1 MHSFLVFI
9 CFTVVGGLRLEYWL
23 LTVLVCSKLP
33 TVEEN
38 FGLRLVPFVWRS
50 ISENLLV
57 CFEHMLNY

>member
-9 CFTVVGGLRLEYWL
+9 CFTVVGGVRLEYWL

-38 FGLRLVPFVWRS
+38 FGLRLVPIVYRS
-50 ISENLLV
+50 ISVNLLV
-57 CFEHMLNY
+57 CFKHMLNY

>member
-9 CFTVVGGLRLEYWL
+9 CFTLVGGVRLEYWL

-38 FGLRLVPFVWRS
+38 FGLRLVLFVYRS

>member
-9 CFTVVGGLRLEYWL
+9 CFTLVGGVRLEYWL

-38 FGLRLVPFVWRS
+38 FGLRLVLFVKWS
-50 ISENLLV
+50 ISENLLI
-57 CFEHMLNY
+57 CLEHMLNY

>member
-1 MHSFLVFI
+1 MDSFLVFI
-9 CFTVVGGLRLEYWL
+9 CFTLVGGVRLGYWL

-33 TVEEN
+33 AVEEN
-38 FGLRLVPFVWRS
+38 FGLRLVLFVYRS

>member
-9 CFTVVGGLRLEYWL
+9 CFTLVGGVRLEYWL

-38 FGLRLVPFVWRS
+38 FGLRLVLFV
-50 ISENLLV
+50 
-57 CFEHMLNY
+57 